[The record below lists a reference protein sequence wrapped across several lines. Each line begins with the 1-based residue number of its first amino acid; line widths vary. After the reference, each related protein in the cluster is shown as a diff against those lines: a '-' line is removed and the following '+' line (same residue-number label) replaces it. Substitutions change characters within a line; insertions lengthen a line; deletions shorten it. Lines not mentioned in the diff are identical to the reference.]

1 MLQIQDTITELVTF
15 PFPRRL
21 VYFEALNTTLQ
32 LLGAMLKAHR
42 KNILIIHTNRKSC
55 KMLKQYCSDISFS
68 VRIGKQFLIKT
79 DIHFQHK

>member
-32 LLGAMLKAHR
+32 LLCAMLKARR
-42 KNILIIHTNRKSC
+42 KKWFDYTYKQEILQNVKAV
-55 KMLKQYCSDISFS
+55 LQ
-68 VRIGKQFLIKT
+68 
-79 DIHFQHK
+79 